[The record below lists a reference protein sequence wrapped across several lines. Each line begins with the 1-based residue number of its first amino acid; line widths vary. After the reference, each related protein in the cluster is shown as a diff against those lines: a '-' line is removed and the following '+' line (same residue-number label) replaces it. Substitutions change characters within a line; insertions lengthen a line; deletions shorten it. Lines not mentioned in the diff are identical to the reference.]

1 LSEFKTTLNANDI
14 DAPANTQTAEA
25 STQEPATPST
35 IHDLGNLDLDLDLD
49 FSLDEPQLTEHTG
62 AGELSDP
69 PEIPHALVAEMTA
82 DATAPTN
89 EDSPATLDDLP
100 TAFAM
105 DTSIT
110 PIEPTQPPA
119 PALDANANSE
129 SDADLDFD
137 LDLEDPTS
145 QPAPLDTPPKTEP
158 ATLAADLQGD
168 TGAMAFDLGDL
179 SLDFSSTKAGDLP
192 NLGDM
197 AEPSAAEQAAL
208 DNPETQPGG
217 YADVDG
223 DPLETKLALA
233 DEFKAIGDED
243 GARALIEEVMAEASG
258 EVKER
263 AERALKKL

>member
-1 LSEFKTTLNANDI
+1 
-14 DAPANTQTAEA
+14 
-25 STQEPATPST
+25 
-35 IHDLGNLDLDLDLD
+35 LDLD

-62 AGELSDP
+62 AGELSDL

-119 PALDANANSE
+119 SALDTNANSD

-137 LDLEDPTS
+137 LGLEDPTS
-145 QPAPLDTPPKTEP
+145 RPAPLDTPAKTET
-158 ATLAADLQGD
+158 ATLASDLHSD
-168 TGAMAFDLGDL
+168 TGPMAFDLGDL
-179 SLDFSSTKAGDLP
+179 SLDFSTTGAGDLP
-192 NLGDM
+192 NLSE
-197 AEPSAAEQAAL
+197 AVEHSAAAHETL

-217 YADVDG
+217 YSDVDG

-233 DEFKAIGDED
+233 DEFKAIGDDD

-258 EVKER
+258 EVRER